1 MLYSPVEQQLKAIK
15 AAQTAK
21 DPMSVLVNAKN
32 KALAGGMAGAGAMVV
47 QVSTL
52 MWMRTTMNYQYRH
65 GGTTTQ
71 ALKTIYA
78 DGGGGVRGVLRFYKG
93 FVPALFQGP
102 LSRFG
107 DTAANTGALALLDSY
122 DSTKDLPIAVKTL
135 VASVSAALF
144 RMVLMP
150 IDCLKTTMQV
160 EGANW
165 GPMLG
170 TKIKTHG
177 LPVLWHGATAS
188 AAATFVGHYPW
199 FATNNYL
206 NSSLPQPDE
215 FMTFLGNAFAQKL
228 ARNALVGFC
237 SSVVSDSL
245 SNSIRVIKTVKQT
258 YPEKIT
264 MANAAKMVIE
274 KDGVIGLF
282 GRGLSTRIITNG
294 MQGIMF
300 NIMWRMGMDYFNE
313 QERLKKEMN
322 ASK

>member
-15 AAQTAK
+15 AAQPAK

-71 ALKTIYA
+71 ALKIIYA
-78 DGGGGVRGVLRFYKG
+78 DGGRGVRGVLRFYKG

-122 DSTKDLPIAVKTL
+122 DSTKDLPIAAKTL

-144 RMVLMP
+144 RVVLMP

-160 EGANW
+160 HFLIFLLDLRAPNNC
-165 GPMLG
+165 
-170 TKIKTHG
+170 
-177 LPVLWHGATAS
+177 
-188 AAATFVGHYPW
+188 AAQYRSC
-199 FATNNYL
+199 L
-206 NSSLPQPDE
+206 
-215 FMTFLGNAFAQKL
+215 
-228 ARNALVGFC
+228 
-237 SSVVSDSL
+237 
-245 SNSIRVIKTVKQT
+245 
-258 YPEKIT
+258 
-264 MANAAKMVIE
+264 
-274 KDGVIGLF
+274 
-282 GRGLSTRIITNG
+282 
-294 MQGIMF
+294 
-300 NIMWRMGMDYFNE
+300 
-313 QERLKKEMN
+313 
-322 ASK
+322 